1 MSRTELNHKVKELRE
16 LRRIA
21 EEIATEI
28 ETITDTIKREMTAQG
43 VDMIAGDDWKATW
56 KPVQSDLKARHLR
69 SRFPTFTGSSPARPK
84 SAVLCWHEKGPFLL
98 PERKGPCSNIHQ
110 HSKNE

>member
-16 LRRIA
+16 LRHMA
-21 EEIATEI
+21 EEIAAEI

-56 KPVQSDLKARHLR
+56 KPMQSTHFDSKAFKVAFPALYEQFTR
-69 SRFPTFTGSSPARPK
+69 STEIRRF
-84 SAVLCWHEKGPFLL
+84 VLA
-98 PERKGPCSNIHQ
+98 
-110 HSKNE
+110 